1 MPQSQTRHRGDH
13 TEDHAPDQTRFV
25 NHTMRGPSRRRS
37 AAGVTAALLL
47 ASLATAG
54 DGPLPATDADFFQGG
69 TQPDVAPF
77 DSLNQSTQC
86 AFCHANY
93 AQPEVEPYAP
103 WTASMLGQSSRD
115 PLFWAELAIANQ
127 DVAGAGQFC
136 IRCHVPMAFLRGHD
150 APDGSEIT
158 PDDRDG
164 VSCIICHRMVDPI
177 YEDGVS
183 PIQDD
188 AILTDLANAGLI
200 PAQGSNARYII
211 DPTDTRRGPYD
222 DVPLNPH
229 IGQPEIIHS
238 PFHLESDLCWT
249 CHDVSN
255 PLTVKTKEGSY
266 VYAIDDAPHP
276 SGDQEEMLPLHRTF
290 SEWKN
295 SYYFTQGGV
304 DHEGRFGG
312 NHPTGIMVSCQDCHM
327 PDQEGKGCGLPAPF
341 FERPDIGQHSFSGSN
356 NWVLRAIRDL
366 EDDFTTGLSEAKV
379 NDAIARNESMLERAS
394 DLELTQTTGVL
405 NARVINRTG
414 HKLPTG
420 FPDGR
425 RIWLN
430 VRFLDEGGATVEE
443 RGAYDFATG
452 TLMDEGADTTVFE
465 IRLGLD
471 AYAAG
476 ETGHPEGDTFHFA
489 LANTILKDNRI
500 PPIGFVNSVALESNS
515 QPIGET
521 YNNGQHWHTTEY
533 AIPAGSTQA
542 VVTVYYQ
549 VTSKE
554 FIEFLRDENS
564 TNDAGQVAYDQWL
577 LHGMSPPVVM
587 DTAVLD
593 LFNPA
598 DIDQD
603 GVVGFSDLLLILTW
617 WGECLPEPF
626 ECPFDLNGDGFVN
639 FEDLLVVLAAW
650 GQEA

>member
-1 MPQSQTRHRGDH
+1 MPQTQTRHH
-13 TEDHAPDQTRFV
+13 
-25 NHTMRGPSRRRS
+25 RS
-37 AAGVTAALLL
+37 IPALRAAARQRAGVITGAVLLL
-47 ASLATAG
+47 TTVASAG
-54 DGPLPATDADFFQGG
+54 DGPMPATDNDFFQGG
-69 TQPDVAPF
+69 TQPEMAPF
-77 DSLNQSTQC
+77 DALNQSTQC

-93 AQPEVEPYAP
+93 NEPEVEPYAP

-158 PDDRDG
+158 PEDRDG

-177 YEDGVS
+177 YEEGVS
-183 PIQDD
+183 PDSGRCD
-188 AILTDLANAGLI
+188 PDRPRERRSDSG
-200 PAQGSNARYII
+200 ARLQRPLHPRS
-211 DPTDTRRGPYD
+211 DGQARRGPYD

-238 PFHLESDLCWT
+238 PFHTESDLCWT

-255 PLTVKTKEGSY
+255 PLTAKTKDGDY
-266 VYAIDDAPHP
+266 VYVIDDAPHP
-276 SGDQEEMLPLHRTF
+276 TGDQEEMLPLHRTF

-312 NHPTGIMVSCQDCHM
+312 NHPTGIMESCQDCHM
-327 PDQEGKGCGLPAPF
+327 PDQAGRGCGLPAPF

-356 NWVLRAIRDL
+356 NWVLKAIRSL
-366 EDDFTTGLSEAKV
+366 EDDFDTGLNEQKV

-394 DLELTQTTGVL
+394 DLELTQTTGIL

-430 VRFLDEGGATVEE
+430 ARFLDEGGATIEE
-443 RGAYDFATG
+443 RGAYDFGTG
-452 TLMDEGADTTVFE
+452 TLMDGGSDTTVFE

-471 AYAAG
+471 AYGAT
-476 ETGHPEGDTFHFA
+476 ETGRPEGETFHFA

-500 PPIGFVNSVALESNS
+500 PPIGFVNSVAEESNS

-533 AIPAGSTQA
+533 PIPAGATQA

-554 FIEFLRDENS
+554 FIEFLRDENN
-564 TNDAGQVAYDQWL
+564 TNDAGQTAYDQWV

-603 GVVGFSDLLLILTW
+603 GTVGFSDLLLILTW
-617 WGECLPEPF
+617 WGECMPEPF

-639 FEDLLVVLAAW
+639 FEDLIAVLAAW
-650 GQEA
+650 GQEG